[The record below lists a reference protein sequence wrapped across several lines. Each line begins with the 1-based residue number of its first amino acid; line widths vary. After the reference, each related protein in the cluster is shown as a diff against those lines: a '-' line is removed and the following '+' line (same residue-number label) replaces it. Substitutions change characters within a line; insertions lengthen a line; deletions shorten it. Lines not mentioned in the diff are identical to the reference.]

1 MIWMIRVL
9 LRTLPFWPSSSMYV
23 AVVTSGSWGRWSCL
37 EQIKVAKTCFF
48 IRVRVL
54 LDQRRSVAQGKQRYI
69 CDYQCGGSAS
79 LCLDIKCG
87 NKTRY
92 IVWLYM
98 ISMVLF
104 SYLFCQY
111 AETLLTKL
119 HRRVLYHFWLCTWCI
134 LFVYERIFLKTFSN

>member
-9 LRTLPFWPSSSMYV
+9 LRTLPFWPSSSTYV
-23 AVVTSGSWGRWSCL
+23 AVSFWILGKVKLLGANQHSKDLFFHLHESPIGPKMLSGSR
-37 EQIKVAKTCFF
+37 EAKRGT
-48 IRVRVL
+48 
-54 LDQRRSVAQGKQRYI
+54 
-69 CDYQCGGSAS
+69 CDYLCRGSVS
-79 LCLDIKCG
+79 LCRHKVWQWNQIH
-87 NKTRY
+87 R
-92 IVWLYM
+92 WLYI